1 MELESSSLMSQL
13 PHLLV
18 DFRAG
23 RLSQAELFVRA
34 ESLLNDDGDNIH
46 AILEELQ
53 QEHAKAPLP
62 LATFVALRKHLNAAS
77 APKTVA
83 LTPPQTEILPS
94 VPASASGASPA
105 PPSTSKP
112 PKEEDVAAQAIG
124 ATLAGRFKLIEY
136 IGSGGT
142 SRLYKAV
149 DQRKV
154 EAGAED
160 PHVAVKILTLPITDT
175 LEALAVLHRETEG
188 LQALAHP
195 NIVRVID
202 CDRDGD
208 LVFMTM
214 EFIRGKTLHALMRNA
229 RFAGSGRVE
238 AWPVIHGVANAL
250 EFAHSRFIVH
260 GDLTPGNV
268 MVSPTGEVKVI
279 DFGIA
284 RLFGQRADASKAS
297 GRTNSRGEI
306 GGYSPSY
313 ASPETIEQ
321 RDPDPRD
328 DIYSLACIV
337 WELLTGSRPFG
348 KRDAKKARDDGAV
361 LHRDENLSKHEF
373 AALSRALKFSRVQRT
388 PTVREF
394 IEELT
399 ASSRRRTTPI
409 AVAAGIAFALIAS
422 GFVYFM
428 RDSQAPVDAGTRIA
442 EPQLSPAPTADAPPI
457 AGAVFRDCP
466 TCPLMTVLPR
476 GEFVQ
481 GSPPNGIDAIAFEQP
496 QRRVSIG
503 TSLATSRTEIT
514 VDEFAEFVQATDRD
528 MRGCASYDGEWTI
541 RDDVHWKNAVDRQT
555 PSHPVSC
562 VSWQD
567 AADYAQ
573 WLSERTGQTYRLPSA
588 SEWEYAA
595 RAGSTADRAW
605 TSETDACVVGNLAD
619 QAAAQRYPGWTVHN
633 CNDAYAQAAPTASYA
648 ANAFGLH
655 DMLGNVFEWV
665 SDCWIDTYEGAPVD
679 GSARRDGDCARREL
693 RGGSW
698 FTAPSYVRFAYRN
711 HFAGDYRSTS
721 IGFRIVREI
730 SP

>member
-1 MELESSSLMSQL
+1 MSQL
-13 PHLLV
+13 SHYLT

-23 RLSQAELFVRA
+23 RLSQAELFARA
-34 ESLLNDDGDNIH
+34 ESLLNDDADNAH
-46 AILEELQ
+46 SILEELQ

-83 LTPPQTEILPS
+83 LTPPQTDILVS
-94 VPASASGASPA
+94 VPASVTSAAAASSP
-105 PPSTSKP
+105 SSKP

-142 SRLYKAV
+142 SRLYKAI

-160 PHVAVKILTLPITDT
+160 PHVAVKVLTLPITDT
-175 LEALAVLHRETEG
+175 LQALAVLHRETEG
-188 LQALAHP
+188 LQTLAHP

-214 EFIRGKTLHALMRNA
+214 EFIRGKTLHALLRNA
-229 RFAGSGRVE
+229 RFAGAGRAD
-238 AWPVIHGVANAL
+238 AWPIIHGIAKAL
-250 EFAHSRFIVH
+250 AFAHSKRIVH

-284 RLFGQRADASKAS
+284 RLFGDRADASKNK
-297 GRTNSRGEI
+297 GRSSSRGEI

-321 RDPDPRD
+321 REPDPRD
-328 DIYSLACIV
+328 DIYSFACIV
-337 WELLTGSRPFG
+337 WELLTGARPFG
-348 KRDAKKARDDGAV
+348 KRDAKQARNEGATLRV
-361 LHRDENLSKHEF
+361 NEKLSKKEF
-373 AALSRALKFSRVQRT
+373 AALKRALDFSRAQRT
-388 PTVREF
+388 PTVETF
-394 IEELT
+394 IADLT
-399 ASSRRRTTPI
+399 GSTQRRSAPM
-409 AVAAGIAFALIAS
+409 AVAAGVVLVIGAALA
-422 GFVYFM
+422 YFLRGPESAM
-428 RDSQAPVDAGTRIA
+428 QSDTSATRA
-442 EPQLSPAPTADAPPI
+442 QPELSPAPTADAPPI

-466 TCPLMTVLPR
+466 TCPLMTVLPP
-476 GEFVQ
+476 GEFLQ
-481 GSPPNGIDAIAFEQP
+481 GSPRDAAGAFSFETP
-496 QRRVSIG
+496 QRRVAVAAP
-503 TSLATSRTEIT
+503 LAVSRTEIT
-514 VDEFAEFVQATDRD
+514 VSEFAEFVQATQRD
-528 MRGCASYDGEWTI
+528 MRGCATYDGDWKA
-541 RDDVHWKNAVDRQT
+541 RDDVDWRNAMERQT
-555 PSHPVSC
+555 PSHPISC
-562 VSWQD
+562 VSWRD
-567 AADYAQ
+567 AHDYAQ
-573 WLSERTGQTYRLPSA
+573 WLSQRTQQTYRLPSA

-605 TSETDACVVGNLAD
+605 TSDEQACAIGNVAD
-619 QAAAQRYPGWTVHN
+619 RSAAQRFPGWTVVE
-633 CNDAYAQAAPTASYA
+633 CNDAYAQAAPVASFA

-665 SDCWIDTYEGAPVD
+665 GDCWIDTYQGAPLD
-679 GSARRDGDCARREL
+679 GAARTDGDCVRREL

-698 FTAPSYVRFAYRN
+698 FTAPQFVRFAYRN
-711 HFAGDYRSTS
+711 HFAGDYRSAS
-721 IGFRIVREI
+721 IGFRVVREI
-730 SP
+730 AP